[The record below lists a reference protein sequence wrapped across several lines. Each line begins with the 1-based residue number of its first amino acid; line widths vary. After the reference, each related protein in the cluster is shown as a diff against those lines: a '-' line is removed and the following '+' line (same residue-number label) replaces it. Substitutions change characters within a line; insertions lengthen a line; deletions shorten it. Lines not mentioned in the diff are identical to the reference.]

1 VVDGD
6 VIFVC
11 NVQSSI
17 SIKKRRVVVVGIGGS
32 KNRGRKVII
41 KEYDGIGICDTG
53 CNVRLEPCFLT

>member
-11 NVQSSI
+11 NVQSSM
-17 SIKKRRVVVVGIGGS
+17 SIKKRRVVVVGVGGS
-32 KNRGRKVII
+32 KNGGRKVIV
-41 KEYDGIGICDTG
+41 EEDDGIGTCDTG